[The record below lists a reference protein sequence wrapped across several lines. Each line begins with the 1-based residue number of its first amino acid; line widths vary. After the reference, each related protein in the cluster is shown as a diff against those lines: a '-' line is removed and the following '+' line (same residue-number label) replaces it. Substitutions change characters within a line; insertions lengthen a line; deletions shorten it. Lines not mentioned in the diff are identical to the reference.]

1 MASCT
6 LAPVNSS
13 ALADH
18 LEFIL
23 GEHLSFAA
31 AGVCNVQLRE
41 KFLSKAEPH
50 IFFFRASLI
59 AQLVKRLPA
68 MQESLVRFLGRKDLL
83 EKG

>member
-1 MASCT
+1 MYPMSYRLNRGLLT
-6 LAPVNSS
+6 VAPVNSS

-50 IFFFRASLI
+50 IF
-59 AQLVKRLPA
+59 
-68 MQESLVRFLGRKDLL
+68 LGVP
-83 EKG
+83 